1 VSVGVVDKLALYCG
15 GVRDPIDGDPQ
26 AAQFLLSGIELLTTL
41 AARYVKALRVLTS
54 VCGGSCLLHR

>member
-1 VSVGVVDKLALYCG
+1 CRTLKTSIMFSVFYVSCCSYTVSVGVVDKLALYCG

-41 AARYVKALRVLTS
+41 AA
-54 VCGGSCLLHR
+54 